1 MATRSSQTRQDHPEI
16 PVEQR
21 AETYRAVALS
31 ALDLREDV
39 GEDEPHFR
47 GWLCRTDVRD
57 AYGTTFAPGCW
68 AAGGLDGEPYAL
80 CFMHDPWIPVGAFT
94 ANDRSEGLWI
104 EGRWDNTRDGRDA
117 RTKARTSAPGLSVGF
132 RSVIFDEDDP
142 ERIIA
147 ARLVEGSQITA
158 RMAAVPGAKFEE
170 ARSTDADTAAHHDH
184 PDSASGL
191 SVVNLSATRRSLVVA
206 RARLRSTPLI
216 TR

>member
-1 MATRSSQTRQDHPEI
+1 MVTRSSQTRQDHPEI

-31 ALDLREDV
+31 DLDLREDV

-80 CFMHDPWIPVGAFT
+80 CFMHDPWMPVGAFT

-132 RSVIFDEDDP
+132 RSVIFDEEDP

-170 ARSTDADTAAHHDH
+170 ARSTDVDTAAHHDH

-191 SVVNLSATRRSLVVA
+191 SVTRRSLVVA